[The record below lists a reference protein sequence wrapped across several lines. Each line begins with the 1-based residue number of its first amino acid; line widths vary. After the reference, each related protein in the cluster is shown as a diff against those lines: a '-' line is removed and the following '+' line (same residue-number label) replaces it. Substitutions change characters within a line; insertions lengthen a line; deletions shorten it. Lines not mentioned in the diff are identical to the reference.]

1 MALEAKKPKM
11 NKEPNKKSKKFTAPH
26 PFVILF
32 AVIILI
38 TISTYFVPAGEY
50 DRTTNEEEQ
59 TVVVDGT
66 YHTVES
72 NPAGFM
78 EIFQSIH
85 QGMVEGAAIIF
96 FIFIVGG
103 AFGIFR
109 ATNSIEGALGSIS
122 SKVIGKEIY
131 LIPVVMIFFGLAGA
145 TFGMFEEALPF
156 ILIMVPI
163 ALKLGFDSMVGTA
176 MVLVGVSAGFTAA
189 FTNPFTIGVAQGIA
203 GLPLFSG
210 MGVRIIY
217 WLIFMAVSIAYVMVY
232 AKKVKNKP
240 STSIVLEEDNKRNTD
255 TTEIAQEKLTR
266 IQAATLGVLVLT
278 LGILAFG
285 VIQYGW
291 FIKEIAALFLIMGI
305 VVGIINK
312 MGINEIAERFVKGC
326 EELVVG
332 ALVVGF
338 AYGALVLLQN
348 SSTIDTILYGV
359 TSLVSGMPSQFAAIG
374 MYITQSFL
382 NFIVTSGSGQAALSM
397 PIMTPLADLLEVNR
411 QTAVLAYQ
419 MGDGISNIFTPT
431 SGLLLAAL
439 AMAGISWIK
448 WIKFVWPLIA
458 IHYVLGAIFVTI
470 AHMFIWTS

>member
-1 MALEAKKPKM
+1 MG
-11 NKEPNKKSKKFTAPH
+11 KELTNEKTKKFAAPH

-32 AVIILI
+32 AVVILI
-38 TISTYFVPAGEY
+38 TISTYFVPAGEF
-50 DRTTNEEEQ
+50 DRTTNEAGQ

-66 YHTVES
+66 YHSVKD
-72 NPAGFM
+72 NPAGFLEM
-78 EIFQSIH
+78 FQAIH
-85 QGMVEGAAIIF
+85 QGMVEGAGIIF

-109 ATNSIEGALGSIS
+109 STNSIEGALGSIS
-122 SKVIGKEIY
+122 SKVVGKEIY
-131 LIPVVMIFFGLAGA
+131 LIPVVMIFFGLGGA
-145 TFGMFEEALPF
+145 TFGMFEESLPF

-210 MGVRIIY
+210 MGVRIIF
-217 WLIFMAVSIAYVMVY
+217 WVIFMAVSIAYVMLY
-232 AKKVKNKP
+232 AKKVRKDHSK
-240 STSIVLEEDNKRNTD
+240 SIVLEEDQKRTID
-255 TTEIAQEKLTR
+255 STEIAQETLSKR
-266 IQAATLGVLVLT
+266 QAVTLGVLALIIG
-278 LGILAFG
+278 LLAYG

-291 FIKEIAALFLIMGI
+291 YIKEIAALFLIMGI
-305 VVGIINK
+305 AVGIVNK
-312 MGINEIAERFVKGC
+312 MGINEIAEKFVKGC

-359 TSLVSGMPSQFAAIG
+359 TNLVSGVPSQFAAMG
-374 MYITQSFL
+374 MYATQSLL

-411 QTAVLAYQ
+411 QTAVLAFQ
-419 MGDGISNIFTPT
+419 MGDGISNILTPT

-439 AMAGISWIK
+439 AMARISWLK
-448 WIKFVWPLIA
+448 WLKFIWPLIL
-458 IHYVLGAIFVTI
+458 IQYTLGAIFVTI
-470 AHMFIWTS
+470 AHMFIWTA